1 MPPSTGLALIGRAI
15 RRNGRLLACGYPL
28 IMLWQL
34 CETLVPVVIGFVVDH
49 AIATGRVSDLIE
61 AGLVL
66 VALFLTLACGYRF
79 GSRFVVRG
87 LEAEAHLL
95 RLEIAGHVLD
105 PRGARTDLL
114 PGEIQSLATSD
125 AALVPT
131 VFRQLGFTIASFT
144 SIIVVAVYLLQ
155 VDLLTGLLVLLGVPA
170 VLLLIQVVS
179 PLVARRTAAQQETT
193 AAATGLAAD
202 LISGLRPLKG
212 IGGED
217 VAQARYRRASRDA
230 ATATIGLARSWG
242 YLSGLTAGMS
252 TLLLAAVTFV
262 ASMAALDGRLSL
274 GQLVAIVGLTQFL
287 AEPIGALGDFSAQ
300 FAGARAASNRIVTF
314 LQTPPLVATGTAAP
328 EAIPHSVSIALEF
341 SGASA
346 EPLESLTLSTRNGEV
361 LAIVVDDPAAA
372 DAFLGVLA
380 GERLLDGGSA
390 RLGSVDL
397 AELDLRSRRALLTV
411 APHHTTIPEGTLR
424 SVIDPD
430 GDMAPGR
437 LDSVL
442 RASAADEVVGL
453 HPDGL
458 DRGVRTDGTTLSG
471 GQRQRL
477 ALARALGVDAPILV
491 LHDPTS
497 AVDAVTEQTIADG
510 VAALRRQPGR
520 STIVLTSSPALLQS
534 ADRVVVIRDGR
545 VVLDGRHEDLLADQ
559 SYQEAVLR

>member
-1 MPPSTGLALIGRAI
+1 MPDSAAPASGLALIGRAI
-15 RRNGRLLACGYPL
+15 RRHRRRLACGYPL

-49 AIATGRVSDLIE
+49 AIATGRVSDLFE

-66 VALFLTLACGYRF
+66 VVLFLTLAFGYRI
-79 GSRFVVRG
+79 GSRFVVQS
-87 LEAEAHLL
+87 LENESHLL
-95 RLEIAGHVLD
+95 RLEIASHVLH

-155 VDLLTGLLVLLGVPA
+155 VDLMTGLLVLLGVPA
-170 VLLLIQVVS
+170 VLLVIQGVS
-179 PLVARRTAAQQETT
+179 PLVARRTAAQQRTT

-202 LISGLRPLKG
+202 LINGLRPLKG

-242 YLSGLTAGMS
+242 YLSGLTAGLS
-252 TLLLAAVTFV
+252 TLLLAAVTLV

-287 AEPIGALGDFSAQ
+287 AEPISALGDFSAQ
-300 FAGARAASNRIVTF
+300 FAGARAAANRIVAF
-314 LQTPPLVATGTAAP
+314 LRTPPLVATGSA
-328 EAIPHSVSIALEF
+328 
-341 SGASA
+341 ASA
-346 EPLESLTLSTRNGEV
+346 EPAVLELCDASAAPLESLTLSTRDGEV

-380 GERLLDGGSA
+380 GERRLDGGSA
-390 RLGSVDL
+390 RLGSADL
-397 AELDLRSRRALLTV
+397 AELDLASRRAMLTV

-430 GDMAPGR
+430 DEMAPDR
-437 LDSVL
+437 LDTVL

-477 ALARALGVDAPILV
+477 ALARALGVDAPLLI

-497 AVDAVTEQTIADG
+497 AVDAVTEQSIADG
-510 VAALRRQPGR
+510 VARLRRQPGR

-545 VVLDGRHEDLLADQ
+545 VVLDGRHEDLLADG
-559 SYQEAVLR
+559 SYQESVLR

>member
-1 MPPSTGLALIGRAI
+1 MPDSPVPATGLALIGRAI
-15 RRNGRLLACGYPL
+15 RRNRRRLACGYPL

-49 AIATGRVSDLIE
+49 AIARGQVSDLLE
-61 AGLVL
+61 AGIVL
-66 VALFLTLACGYRF
+66 IAVFLTLACGYRF
-79 GSRFVVRG
+79 GSRFVVRS
-87 LEAEAHLL
+87 LETESHLL
-95 RLEIAGHVLD
+95 RLEIAGHVLH
-105 PRGARTDLL
+105 PRGARTSLL

-170 VLLLIQVVS
+170 VLLLIQAAS

-242 YLSGLTAGMS
+242 YLGGLTAGLS
-252 TLLLAAVTFV
+252 ILLLAAVTLV
-262 ASMAALDGRLSL
+262 ASTAALDGRLSL

-300 FAGARAASNRIVTF
+300 FAGARAAANRIVTF
-314 LQTPPLVATGTAAP
+314 LQSPPLVATGPAVAGSDAVLDFTDATM
-328 EAIPHSVSIALEF
+328 
-341 SGASA
+341 G
-346 EPLESLTLSTRNGEV
+346 PLESLTLSTRDGEV
-361 LAIVVDDPAAA
+361 LAAVFDDPAAA
-372 DAFLGVLA
+372 DAFLGVLT
-380 GERLLDGGSA
+380 GVQLLHAGSA
-390 RLGSVDL
+390 RLGSAPL
-397 AELDLRSRRALLTV
+397 AELDLTSRRALLTV

-430 GDMAPGR
+430 GTMDADR
-437 LDSVL
+437 LDTVL
-442 RASAADEVVGL
+442 RASAADEVVRL

-534 ADRVVVIRDGR
+534 ADRVVVIRGGS
-545 VVLDGRHEDLLADQ
+545 VVLDGRHEDLLDDE